1 MRQRRIETFFLTGT
15 DEHGINIFRAAE
27 AAGVTPQIHV
37 DLIAKEFVDAFN
49 DFGVNTYDLFMRTTT
64 EKHQRGAQEFWK
76 RIAAGVTPKGNPN
89 VYKGKYEGWFCAPC
103 AAFKTENE
111 RDNREG
117 HLKPFCIE
125 HERELDKVEEES
137 YFFRLSDY
145 QEWLISEIEVNPDRL
160 QPAVRRNEVASFIKG
175 GLQDLSISRERSS
188 VSWGI
193 PVPDDSD
200 HVMYV
205 WIDALSNYL
214 TAIGFGSEDETDFNR
229 LWSGV
234 NHLVGKDI
242 LRFHTVYWWPLLKA
256 AGIALPNLVFA
267 HGMWLDAKGRKMS
280 KTLGNAVELS
290 ELKKRFSNEEIR
302 YFLLREITFGE
313 DGNFS
318 FDALVD
324 RCNAELANGV
334 GNLAARTVSMIAKYR
349 EGIVPGH
356 KSPEDVRLVQEGLMS
371 EKEFITALESE
382 KKTFNDLIRD
392 LNLSGALEAVSRI
405 VRMADL
411 MISEAKPWNLAKD
424 PEKAELL
431 DGVLFRSF
439 EALRW
444 ICVLLNPIL
453 PLGTEHIWKQL
464 GLDGEASGVSPESL
478 KYAAGTISGRCQV
491 GDVTYPRIEKENI
504 MAEEATSIVGQGT
517 QIETVAKTEQAFI
530 TIDDFLKVDLRVG
543 EIRVA
548 ERIPDADKLLRLEID
563 IGEEKPRQ
571 VLAGLAEYY
580 SPESLVGRR
589 VVIVANLK
597 PRKMRGLESQGMVCA
612 ASLDGGTE
620 SPALASFLESVEIG
634 ARLK

>member
-1 MRQRRIETFFLTGT
+1 METFFLTGT

-27 AAGVTPQIHV
+27 AAGVTPHTHV
-37 DLIAKEFVDAFN
+37 DLIAREFVDAFN
-49 DFGVNTYDLFMRTTT
+49 DFEVNSYDLFMRTTS

-76 RIAAGVTPKGNPN
+76 RIAAGITPKGNPN

-103 AAFKTENE
+103 AVFKTEDE
-111 RDNREG
+111 RDTRG
-117 HLKPFCIE
+117 SGSKPRCIE
-125 HERELDKVEEES
+125 HERELEKVEEES

-145 QEWLISEIEVNPDRL
+145 QEWLISEIEANPNRL
-160 QPAVRRNEVASFIKG
+160 QPTARRNEVTSFIKG
-175 GLQDLSISRERSS
+175 GLQDLSISRERRS

-193 PVPDDSD
+193 PVPGDSD

-214 TAIGFGSEDETDFNR
+214 TGIGFGSEDENDFNR

-234 NHLVGKDI
+234 IHLVGKDI

-290 ELKKRFSNEEIR
+290 ELKSRFSNEEIR

-318 FDALVD
+318 LDALVD
-324 RCNAELANGV
+324 RCNAELANGL
-334 GNLAARTVSMIAKYR
+334 GNLAARTVSMISKYR
-349 EGIVPGH
+349 EGIVPNH
-356 KSPEDVRLVQEGLMS
+356 KTSEDVRFLDEGLMS
-371 EKEFITALESE
+371 HKEFITVLEAE
-382 KKTFNDLIRD
+382 KQNFNELITD
-392 LNLSGALEAVSRI
+392 LNLSGALEAVSRM

-424 PEKAELL
+424 PQKAELL
-431 DGVLFRSF
+431 DGVLFRAF

-453 PLGTEHIWKQL
+453 PHGTEHIWKQL
-464 GLDGEASGVSPESL
+464 GLDGAASGVSPDSL
-478 KYAAGTISGRCQV
+478 KYAGGTISGRCEV
-491 GDVTYPRIEKENI
+491 GDVAYPRIEKEKAMGDDVTKTANQGDL
-504 MAEEATSIVGQGT
+504 AEKA
-517 QIETVAKTEQAFI
+517 EQAEQNFI

-543 EIRVA
+543 EVRIA

-563 IGEEKPRQ
+563 IGEGKPRQ

-589 VVIVANLK
+589 VVVVANLK
-597 PRKMRGLESQGMVCA
+597 ARKMRGLESQGMICA
-612 ASLDGGTE
+612 ASLEGGTE